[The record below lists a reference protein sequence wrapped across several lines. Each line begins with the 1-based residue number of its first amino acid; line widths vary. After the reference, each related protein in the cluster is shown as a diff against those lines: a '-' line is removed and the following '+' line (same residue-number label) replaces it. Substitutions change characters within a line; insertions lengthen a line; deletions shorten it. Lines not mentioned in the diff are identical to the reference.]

1 MIEDVEALPP
11 NDVSRLFRFLERSP
25 GNCKAIV
32 TSRMRFDG
40 SAIYIRA
47 EGLSTVDAM
56 AMMQDLARTNPA
68 IAKASHEELQR
79 FVTTA
84 RGNPALIRWTA
95 ELLGREGGPF
105 ASLQEAAGLLRAE
118 RETGMRSRSSGAK
131 CWRRRANGK

>member
-1 MIEDVEALPP
+1 MRTLLVIEDVEALPP

-56 AMMQDLARTNPA
+56 AMMRTGAQESGNS
-68 IAKASHEELQR
+68 KGES
-79 FVTTA
+79 V
-84 RGNPALIRWTA
+84 RGC
-95 ELLGREGGPF
+95 
-105 ASLQEAAGLLRAE
+105 
-118 RETGMRSRSSGAK
+118 SGS
-131 CWRRRANGK
+131 